1 MISII
6 FLHFPFSNFVFE
18 PIVLN
23 SSRST
28 AVNYSRWY
36 HLWQNGILTVFR
48 QTRDGTGIEFIEY
61 WNDIGSFSCSFRIE
75 SYRAAIMIVS
85 IDLKVMTF
93 FISPIFL
100 LLLFP
105 LLFLNYIFDFV
116 ESRVLFENWR
126 RRKRDIL
133 IGRIETISA
142 RFHSF
147 IDNTQAL
154 NNSWLTLLI
163 IESSLTAVVRNHI
176 VKS

>member
-36 HLWQNGILTVFR
+36 HLWQNGILTVFQ

-61 WNDIGSFSCSFRIE
+61 WNDIGSFSSSFRIE

-116 ESRVLFENWR
+116 ESRFSSRTGDEEKGIFWSVASKQYRLVSTR
-126 RRKRDIL
+126 SLITHKRL
-133 IGRIETISA
+133 I
-142 RFHSF
+142 
-147 IDNTQAL
+147 
-154 NNSWLTLLI
+154 TLG
-163 IESSLTAVVRNHI
+163 
-176 VKS
+176 

>member
-23 SSRST
+23 SSRSA

-61 WNDIGSFSCSFRIE
+61 WNDIGSFSSSFRIE

>member
-23 SSRST
+23 SSRSA

-61 WNDIGSFSCSFRIE
+61 WNDIGSFSSSFRIE

-93 FISPIFL
+93 SFL
-100 LLLFP
+100 LYFSFSFSPSFFKLYFWLRR
-105 LLFLNYIFDFV
+105 I
-116 ESRVLFENWR
+116 SILFENWR
-126 RRKRDIL
+126 RKKRDTL